1 VERDCRKEEGKEV
14 LPAGEGMEPVED
26 TIHRTPEFEPE
37 AVNRDAQ
44 DLAMAPLNSPM
55 DELANSP
62 ILEVVKEEIKGE
74 IKVKEE
80 EMQNVKMTEAIDLK
94 PKTEKV
100 ALSENDTCSELL
112 KGKQQDTCGLKEVV
126 VKEESKKREEKD
138 ENETRGRKDE
148 GRHEK
153 ERKDEKTRTSVS
165 NVTDKKETDRS
176 RDKGGGEQQ
185 RKGEARATS
194 QSDHPKQRVGDRH
207 GHGDYPRQK
216 SSNDHQSQGDHRKSS
231 HEKSSSSLK
240 GFEHQHR
247 SSEHKSGS
255 SSSSDRKHSTE
266 HRRSEHRSSKDKEKH
281 RHRERGE
288 GEGRREKSSR
298 ASIGI
303 QCRRDKTMPR
313 TVTHTPRPQNPT
325 ATGDLPTS
333 GPRFFGYSMAN
344 PLRNLEEERVYT
356 YGRLMYVEVY
366 PNGGGKVL
374 HSWQDDLDALSEQE
388 NTIFAKEFTTEAFR
402 EGNDGYAIYCTAIV
416 HNAARGLPD
425 FLEYLGDEH
434 SNLPVKHGV
443 LGHPRELETT
453 TMASYKER
461 VRENFKNGCFR
472 FGHLD
477 NLSLVG
483 TASEE
488 AGGYF
493 PDILDMLDEIPIV
506 SQTLPW
512 GEKSVLHEEI
522 LRNKSND
529 GPILWI
535 RPGEQS
541 IPTGEMGKSPLKR
554 RRNQAINEL
563 QNLKYLPR
571 SSVEREVVFE
581 DRTPA
586 HADHVGFGPDRQ
598 TTAAVG
604 ILKCVRCEES
614 HEYNRIS
621 KDAICFAASSFYY
634 LVEKMQMDLHEPPM
648 SQTLSWLDEGKLNQ
662 LHREGV
668 KYARVPLADNDI
680 YFLPRNIIH
689 QFRTVSATC
698 SIAWHVRLRQYYVPP
713 EGSHLAHPAIPSLVK
728 NPIETGS
735 GSEKENSSDLVRI
748 EKKRR
753 REEEGSKE
761 EKRRKRE
768 EVENGKGGEEPKK
781 ERSREEKD
789 RDRERRR
796 EKERKEKREKERREG
811 GEKREKTG
819 EEKEKAGEGKKEER
833 AKKPRE
839 PKDVKQ
845 QLSFKVSDHSNF
857 EKLISE
863 TDSLNGSV
871 HASDPLNT
879 LRGNST
885 GSRSHSSSPRKILE
899 TSSSPSRG
907 DNVEKKGMS
916 RLLFPNQMKVDSS
929 KKKPSADSPATA
941 AAAIIPVQPTS
952 QPSPHPQS
960 SAAEASANKPNIIP
974 INSFS
979 AVASNVNILDQI
991 MNGMSQSQMSKK
1003 D

>member
-1 VERDCRKEEGKEV
+1 VEMVGVDGDCRKEEGKEV

-44 DLAMAPLNSPM
+44 DLALAPLNSPM

-62 ILEVVKEEIKGE
+62 ILEVVKEEIKAE
-74 IKVKEE
+74 IKVEEE
-80 EMQNVKMTEAIDLK
+80 EMQDVKMTEVTDLK

-100 ALSENDTCSELL
+100 TLSENSTCPELL
-112 KGKQQDTCGLKEVV
+112 KEKQKEPCGLKEMV
-126 VKEESKKREEKD
+126 VKEESKKRDEKD
-138 ENETRGRKDE
+138 ENEMKGRKDE

-153 ERKDEKTRTSVS
+153 ERKDDKMRTSAS
-165 NVTDKKETDRS
+165 NGTDKKETDRS
-176 RDKGGGEQQ
+176 REKGGEQP
-185 RKGEARATS
+185 RKGEARTTS
-194 QSDHPKQRVGDRH
+194 HSEQRVNDRQ

-216 SSNDHQSQGDHRKSS
+216 SSTDQSQGDHLKRKSS
-231 HEKSSSSLK
+231 HEQKSSSSLK

-247 SSEHKSGS
+247 TSEHKSGS
-255 SSSSDRKHSTE
+255 SSGSSSSDRKHSSE
-266 HRRSEHRSSKDKEKH
+266 HRRSDHRSSKEKEKH

-313 TVTHTPRPQNPT
+313 TVTHTPRPQNP
-325 ATGDLPTS
+325 TGDLPTS

-453 TMASYKER
+453 TMANYKER
-461 VRENFKNGCFR
+461 VRENYKNGCFR

-604 ILKCVRCEES
+604 ILKCVRCEDN
-614 HEYNRIS
+614 HDYNRIS
-621 KDAICFAASSFYY
+621 KDTICFAASSFYY

-735 GSEKENSSDLVRI
+735 GSEKENSSDLVRS

-768 EVENGKGGEEPKK
+768 EAENGKGEEPKK

-819 EEKEKAGEGKKEER
+819 GEKEKAGEGKKEER
-833 AKKPRE
+833 ATKPRE
-839 PKDVKQ
+839 PKDIVKQ

-871 HASDPLNT
+871 HPSSDPLNT

-899 TSSSPSRG
+899 NSSSPSRG

-916 RLLFPNQMKVDSS
+916 RLLFPNQMKVDPS
-929 KKKPSADSPATA
+929 KKKPSADSPAPG
-941 AAAIIPVQPTS
+941 ILPVAS
-952 QPSPHPQS
+952 HPSSHPQS
-960 SAAEASANKPNIIP
+960 SAETTTNKSNIIP